1 MGRACIFSLSLI
13 FLLIACTQQLG
24 VLYVNDI
31 IGNSDFA
38 NVLIEQ
44 SIINDNSLVTTYIN
58 GLVDCATPR
67 TPCGVYVEQVN
78 YFDGNVEVPVNLEV
92 FINTT
97 VEGTFYPNGGIFSD
111 AIPNGGY
118 SFLVEDNTG
127 NTGMTGELRLY
138 GGLSADGGVFTV
150 DDVTG
155 QTTVSRAL
163 FKPNGGIDV
172 QNGQFTVAK
181 EDGTF
186 FTTSFANV
194 VGDFYLGT
202 SKSEDRYITRYAAS
216 SSYGGDTLL
225 LGQSVEPTAVIG
237 NSNQNI
243 GGDIILE
250 PGVGQNRK
258 IGKIILGRQAN
269 DNLYFGRPPVDISGT
284 SGGDTTFQGQDS
296 FYGDGGDIVL
306 SSGDSTSAG
315 NGGDIILDVGYSPSG
330 AHGEIIIGNTASPFY
345 DILLYRPSVPQ
356 NAGSTYI
363 SGQSTNAGLA
373 GDLYLRAAGIVDLN
387 PPIDPGS
394 LTRLDGTPGD
404 IILSPGNRGYLSTDQ
419 EQGDII
425 LGRSTPVDL
434 IVKRFPVLENNVA
447 AGDTTI
453 QAVTSSINGNGGSLF
468 LQAGDAGNGGNGGDV
483 YLKNADTAAFVG
495 SNNIYW
501 GNELNANRPLIV
513 QRASS
518 RGAGGSTSIL
528 GQESVSSNG
537 GTLEIV
543 TGYGSIN
550 AGNLNVKAG
559 AGTKDDGGS
568 ITFTGGDGNQNG
580 GLVTFA
586 AGSSAAGAA
595 GGITL
600 TSGSAS
606 IAQPGTKAGNIYLN
620 AGSGA
625 TLGDVQIL
633 NARNALL
640 STTSVTLFDYL
651 EIVSSSQDDIII
663 QANPESVVSYN
674 GQTLLKDR
682 IFNVQQVPNVFLNYV
697 VGQEPLD
704 FPLVAVQQMQ
714 YLQDTVQNLI
724 NTLSQCGHGL
734 FSVPEGSNFACI
746 LPGSVPTPISRPV

>member
-13 FLLIACTQQLG
+13 FLLIACSQQLG

-38 NVLIEQ
+38 NVLVEQ

-58 GLVDCATPR
+58 GLVDCNTPR

-78 YFDGNVEVPVNLEV
+78 YFDGNVEVPRNLEV

-138 GGLSADGGVFTV
+138 GGLNADNGAFTV

-186 FTTSFANV
+186 FTSSFANV
-194 VGDFYLGT
+194 EGDFYLGT
-202 SKSEDRYITRYAAS
+202 SKSEDRYITRFPAS
-216 SSYGGDTLL
+216 SSYGGDTYL
-225 LGQSVEPTAVIG
+225 LGQSVPLSANSG
-237 NSNQNI
+237 NPNT

-250 PGVGQNRK
+250 PGVGQNK
-258 IGKIILGRQAN
+258 QIGKIILGRQAN

-284 SGGDTTFQGQDS
+284 SGGTTTFQGQNS
-296 FYGDGGDIVL
+296 YFGDGGDIIL
-306 SSGDSTSAG
+306 SSGDSTSGG
-315 NGGDIILDVGYSPSG
+315 NGGDIILDVGYSETG
-330 AHGEIIIGNTASPFY
+330 AHGEIILGNTVAPFY
-345 DILLYRPSVPQ
+345 DIYLYRPSVNT
-356 NAGSTYI
+356 NAGSTFI

-373 GDLYLRAAGIVDLN
+373 GDLYLRAAGISSLSPLFN
-387 PPIDPGS
+387 PLS
-394 LTRLDGTPGD
+394 GTPGD
-404 IILSPGNRGYLSTDQ
+404 IILSPGDMTSSSTDQ
-419 EQGDII
+419 GDIV
-425 LGRSTPVDL
+425 LGRATPVDL
-434 IVKRFPVLENNVA
+434 IVKRYPVF
-447 AGDTTI
+447 DTGIGGATRI
-453 QAVTSSINGNGGSLF
+453 QAVVATNNVGNGGSLY

-483 YLKNADTAAFVG
+483 YLKNGDTAFSTG
-495 SNNIYW
+495 TNNIYW
-501 GNELNANRPLIV
+501 GTETLTNQPLTV
-513 QRASS
+513 QRAPS
-518 RGAGGSTSIL
+518 RGAGGSTNIL
-528 GQESVSSNG
+528 GQESFSSNG
-537 GTLEIV
+537 GILELRGGGGSV
-543 TGYGSIN
+543 TGGAIDIQ
-550 AGNLNVKAG
+550 
-559 AGTKDDGGS
+559 AGTGGLDDGGS

-580 GLVTFA
+580 GLVTFV
-586 AGSSAAGAA
+586 AGSSTGGTAGS
-595 GGITL
+595 ISI

-606 IAQPGTKAGNIYLN
+606 TAVGSTAVAGDIYLN
-620 AGSGA
+620 AGSGSA
-625 TLGDVQIL
+625 LGDVQIL
-633 NARNALL
+633 NARNFNIN
-640 STTSVTLFDYL
+640 SNSVTLFDYL
-651 EIVSSSQDDIII
+651 QLISSSGDDLVI

-674 GQTLLKDR
+674 GQTILKDR
-682 IFNVQQVPNVFLNYV
+682 IFNVQQVPNVNLVYTV
-697 VGQEPLD
+697 PEPAD

-714 YLQDTVQNLI
+714 FLQDTVQNLI

-734 FSVPEGSNFACI
+734 FNVPEGSNFACI